1 MSRFH
6 DLGVQQYEGGLS
18 AVEKA
23 EYELLSAL
31 ITHQDRIDENMLSME
46 ATRASIQRIKG
57 LQKQFDTL
65 KGKAP

>member
-23 EYELLSAL
+23 EYDLFSAL
-31 ITHQDRIDENMLSME
+31 ITHQDRVDANMLSME
-46 ATRASIQRIKG
+46 ATRASLQRITG
-57 LQKQFDTL
+57 LQKQFDIL
-65 KGKAP
+65 KG